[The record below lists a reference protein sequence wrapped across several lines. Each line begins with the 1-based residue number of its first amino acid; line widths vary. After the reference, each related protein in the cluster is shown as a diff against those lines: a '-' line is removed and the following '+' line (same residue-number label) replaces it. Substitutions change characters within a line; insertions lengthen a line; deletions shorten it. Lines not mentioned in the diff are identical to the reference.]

1 MIGKVI
7 SHYRIVRKLG
17 EGGMGVVYQGID
29 TLLLRPVAIKF
40 LPQHLVAEKTVRL
53 RFLQEARAVS
63 ALNHPNIC
71 IVHELAREND
81 LNFMVMELVE
91 GQTLRQVLHAR
102 GALPEE
108 EVMALAI
115 QICDALAAAHARGII
130 HRDIKPDNIMVTD
143 SGQVKIMDFGLAK
156 LKTEAYDQAIAPLSI
171 ENVPSDLILITS
183 ASSLAGTATY
193 MSPEQIERGK
203 ADERSDIFALGI
215 VLYELL
221 TGAPPFAGGDG
232 IAVMK
237 AIIRD
242 EPIPP
247 SKMLA
252 GTSAEIEKIIMK
264 ALSKKPAGR
273 YKNALAMQQALQ
285 NVNTNASNVISRK
298 KSSKTLL
305 LTGVGIF
312 SAIIIMFIIYWMNNP
327 FNKIP
332 GVNLNDGVQSFVE
345 AITIPVTSWPGEE
358 DAPSFS
364 PDGNK
369 VAFASDRAGNM
380 DIWVKDLKTGEL
392 YNLTADNPTNDKS
405 PRWSPD
411 GTMIAYESQRDDGW
425 EVFVLVLKSR
435 ESKRI
440 ASGDQPGWS
449 PDGRY
454 IAYRGFR
461 KIFIVP
467 LEGGEPKLVF
477 ESESEQELRRPTW
490 SHDAKWLIFSKGMWG
505 AHSILAKS
513 VLEDIVFPVIDN
525 TCFNTYPVW
534 HEKSKGIFFRSDRGG
549 ISDVWFQKVDLV
561 RQKPIGEP
569 IPVTRGVNV
578 EDLDISRDGKKLAY
592 SRIEKC
598 GNVYALQ
605 LRNSSKTVKGQLRAI
620 TDWNQWTADPHISPD
635 GRSIVMTSPIHGNRN
650 ILVCDR
656 YGKNLKVIHWADDF
670 SAHPVWSPDGKQ
682 ILYVDAVGL
691 ASAMELW
698 IMNLENGEKIRL
710 THNNCA
716 DLVPDWSPDG
726 QWIAFE
732 RKNPESNIWLMPA
745 NGGEAKQ
752 LTFDIAND
760 TAPRFSPDGKTIAFA
775 FYRDGYENVW
785 LMPAKGGNPVQ
796 LTFDKERSGTG
807 LCWSADGKFIYYCPM
822 KNGVRN
828 IWKISLDGSYR
839 EQLTHF
845 NNPTKQVSRIT
856 QLSIHSNELFFATF
870 ERVGDIWLLERQ

>member
-1 MIGKVI
+1 MVGTVI

-40 LPQHLVAEKTVRL
+40 LPQHLIAEKTVRL

-71 IVHELAREND
+71 IVHDLAREHE

-91 GQTLRQVLHAR
+91 GQTLRQTLQAR

-108 EVMALAI
+108 EVIALAI

-143 SGQVKIMDFGLAK
+143 SGQVKIMDFGLAR
-156 LKTEAYDQAIAPLSI
+156 LKTEAYDQAIAPHSI
-171 ENVPSDLILITS
+171 ENVPSDHILTTS
-183 ASSLAGTATY
+183 VSSLVGTAAY
-193 MSPEQIERGK
+193 MSPEQIEHGK

-221 TGAPPFAGGDG
+221 TGAPPFVGGDR

-237 AIIRD
+237 TIVRD

-252 GTSAEIEKIIMK
+252 GISAEIEKIIMK
-264 ALSKKPAGR
+264 VLSKKPADR

-285 NVNTNASNVISRK
+285 NINTNALKIISRK
-298 KSSKTLL
+298 NTSKTLM
-305 LTGVGIF
+305 LTSVGIF
-312 SAIIIMFIIYWMNNP
+312 SVIIIMLIIYWMNNP
-327 FNKIP
+327 FNKTP
-332 GVNLNDGVQSFVE
+332 GVNLNDGLQSFAE
-345 AITIPVTSWPGEE
+345 GRTIPVTSWPGEE

-369 VAFASDRAGNM
+369 IAFASDRADNM
-380 DIWVKDLKTGEL
+380 DIWVKNLKTGEL
-392 YNLTADNPTNDKS
+392 YNLTADNPTSDKS

-425 EVFVLVLKSR
+425 NVFVLVLKSQ

-440 ASGDQPGWS
+440 ASGDQPEWS

-454 IAYRGFR
+454 IGYRGFR
-461 KIFIVP
+461 EIFIVP

-477 ESESEQELRRPTW
+477 KSESEEALRRPTW

-505 AHSILAKS
+505 SHSILAKS
-513 VLEDIVFPVIDN
+513 VMEDVFFPVIDN
-525 TCFNTYPVW
+525 TCFNTYPIW

-569 IPVTRGVNV
+569 ISVTRGANV
-578 EDLDISRDGKKLAY
+578 EDLDVSRDGKRLAY
-592 SRIEKC
+592 SRIEKR

-605 LRNSSKTVKGQLRAI
+605 LRNAVKTAKGELRAV
-620 TDWNQWTADPHISPD
+620 TDWNQWTADPCISPD
-635 GRSIVMTSPIHGNRN
+635 GRSIVMTSSIHGNRN
-650 ILVCDR
+650 VLICDR
-656 YGKNLKVIHWADDF
+656 YGKNLKIIHWADNF

-682 ILYVDAVGL
+682 ILYVDAVGS
-691 ASAMELW
+691 ASMMELW
-698 IMNLENGEKIRL
+698 IMNLENGKKIRL
-710 THNNCA
+710 TNNDYA
-716 DLVPDWSPDG
+716 DLLPDWSPDG

-745 NGGEAKQ
+745 NGDEAKQ
-752 LTFDIAND
+752 LTFDLAND

-775 FYRDGYENVW
+775 SYRDGYENVW

-845 NNPTKQVSRIT
+845 DNPTRQVSRIT
-856 QLSIHSNELFFATF
+856 QLSIHGNELFFATF